1 MATGTQ
7 DKAVRIE
14 VVYGFLLN
22 LENIIVKKGGK
33 RNVDKPPK
41 GGGTL
46 VAVLIPPWVFFVFFF
61 FFDIVHFFL
70 KCPSFCVLV
79 ARLFCLVPLKLL
91 RYLTKF

>member
-41 GGGTL
+41 GGWG
-46 VAVLIPPWVFFVFFF
+46 P
-61 FFDIVHFFL
+61 
-70 KCPSFCVLV
+70 
-79 ARLFCLVPLKLL
+79 
-91 RYLTKF
+91 